1 MNTIAIAPSGIRKRT
16 APKQVRRTQ
25 LIEATIDVLAEKGFS
40 NLTISDVAKKAGLSH
55 GIVNFHF
62 TSKDDLLRETIMEME
77 VSYCGL
83 MDRALQLAGGDA
95 AAAILG
101 LAQAE
106 FCDELSTQRII
117 RAWAAFRS
125 EAPVLY
131 HSVCTQD
138 DTRFFEE
145 LALQCGKIGAPD
157 PLLNANII
165 DATLKGLIQRKLL
178 GTLTQAEARRI
189 AYACLNAVFPSH
201 FPREDLVGAAAGKS
215 LSAARKGQRV
225 IGQKANR
232 PDSKAKRKQ
241 PR

>member
-1 MNTIAIAPSGIRKRT
+1 MNANATTPSGIVKRT
-16 APKQVRRTQ
+16 APKQARRTQ
-25 LIEATIDVLAEKGFS
+25 LIEATIDMLAEKGFS

-62 TSKDDLLRETIMEME
+62 TSKDELLRETITEME
-77 VSYCGL
+77 ARYCAL
-83 MDRALQLAGGDA
+83 LDRALKLAAGDA
-95 AAAILG
+95 AAAISG

-131 HSVCTQD
+131 RSVCRVD
-138 DTRFFEE
+138 DNRFFEE
-145 LALQCGKIGAPD
+145 LVRQCGKIGAPD
-157 PLLNANII
+157 PSLSASII
-165 DATLKGLIQRKLL
+165 DATLKGLIHRKLL
-178 GTLTQAEARRI
+178 GTITQAEARRI
-189 AYACLNAVFPSH
+189 VLACLNAVFPSH
-201 FPREDLVGAAAGKS
+201 FSQKDLVGAADGKR
-215 LSAARKGQRV
+215 LSAARKGKHV